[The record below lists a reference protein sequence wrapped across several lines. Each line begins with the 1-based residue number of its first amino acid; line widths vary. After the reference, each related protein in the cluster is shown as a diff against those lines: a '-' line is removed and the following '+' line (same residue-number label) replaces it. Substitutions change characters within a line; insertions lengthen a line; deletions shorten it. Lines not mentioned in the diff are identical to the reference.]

1 LYYKNLNISIKIS
14 KCMQEHF
21 FTKLLR
27 RINVNIA
34 AVRAGRLIITVSVS
48 DRWGIR

>member
-1 LYYKNLNISIKIS
+1 
-14 KCMQEHF
+14 MQEHF

-34 AVRAGRLIITVSVS
+34 AVRAGRLITVSVS